1 MNRTIKI
8 SFKHLMNNPN
18 WEWNEYW
25 RLMIEWYDYKEW
37 LEWEKRGYIKKGGYS
52 KLRTKEVSK

>member
-8 SFKHLMNNPN
+8 SFKQ
-18 WEWNEYW
+18 
-25 RLMIEWYDYKEW
+25 W